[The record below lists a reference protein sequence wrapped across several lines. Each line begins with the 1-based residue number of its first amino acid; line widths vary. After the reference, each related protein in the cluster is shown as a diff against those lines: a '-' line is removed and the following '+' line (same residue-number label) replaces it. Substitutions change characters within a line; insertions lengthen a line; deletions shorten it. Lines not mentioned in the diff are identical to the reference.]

1 LPSAKAATAI
11 KASLH
16 RLYGSEV
23 EVQYYDV
30 SDPEV
35 AEAHAALLEELA
47 TERVPLPAILLDG
60 DLLYAGSINPLRVVA
75 AVAAVYQTSR
85 VRSQSQ

>member
-1 LPSAKAATAI
+1 MPSAKAAEMIA
-11 KASLH
+11 ASLH

-30 SDPEV
+30 GDPKV
-35 AEAHAALLEELA
+35 SEAHRALLEELA
-47 TERVPLPAILLDG
+47 TERVPLPAVLLDG

-75 AVAAVYQTSR
+75 AVAAVRQKSD
-85 VRSQSQ
+85 VRSQ